1 MKEKLQ
7 NWKED
12 IKNALCIIGGVTV
25 VCGAVFAVVKLCS
38 KKEQKKSKKKK

>member
-25 VCGAVFAVVKLCS
+25 VCGAVFAVVKLCPGG
-38 KKEQKKSKKKK
+38 KKKK